1 MKSFILCASI
11 FLMAAANASPYDLG
25 SSGAHGPDDQ
35 GHQIKVQ
42 FREDE
47 AKNLTNKHSEIDTY
61 DVDVDEI
68 HVEDRSTYSVLPF
81 IYKMLDWKI
90 PTWHPSNFEENDSWC
105 CGGYL
110 G

>member
-68 HVEDRSTYSVLPF
+68 HVEDRYSVLPF
-81 IYKMLDWKI
+81 IYKTLGWEI
-90 PTWHPSNFEENDSWC
+90 PTWHPDNFEENDSFWF
-105 CGGYL
+105 GRGYL